1 MSVGTIAARM
11 LIRSALTAYHSHRQE
26 KWRSDSEEE
35 GIEYLASF
43 FVGHIQDQQEL
54 RWIINGKI
62 IPKIEG
68 MSDTKLKQLLAIKH
82 KSEKLSAKGKPIE
95 TIPITNNTILAC
107 HEEYLEILQ
116 AEIRTRE
123 LKKKEQARAEAYRKA
138 RKAYVYENGESDEE
152 IAEKMF

>member
-62 IPKIEG
+62 IPKT
-68 MSDTKLKQLLAIKH
+68 S
-82 KSEKLSAKGKPIE
+82 
-95 TIPITNNTILAC
+95 
-107 HEEYLEILQ
+107 
-116 AEIRTRE
+116 
-123 LKKKEQARAEAYRKA
+123 
-138 RKAYVYENGESDEE
+138 
-152 IAEKMF
+152 